1 MIAVFHT
8 NFKNIQDKSYLQTL
22 TRKERNHHQV
32 TPFTP
37 RKLRNQITMQ
47 FSSPTHWASPN
58 WNTIVFQTDRCS
70 MSNIQDNCSLQ
81 TQEKGRKKKS
91 HLTPFPNSTGISR
104 KLPNSQ
110 TLNATRRLHNTNTPK
125 SNHRRFPKQTN
136 ALNIQHPSR

>member
-8 NFKNIQDKSYLQTL
+8 NLKNIQDKSYLQIL

-47 FSSPTHWASPN
+47 FSSPTYSASPN

-104 KLPNSQ
+104 KLPMQLGGS
-110 TLNATRRLHNTNTPK
+110 TIPETPK
-125 SNHRRFPKQTN
+125 SNHRRFPKHTN